1 MTEAQTIILNLLAE
15 HGTLNNV
22 QLAEHL
28 GDYGIA
34 DALRE
39 LEAEGAIE
47 WSHALQGWLLVED
60 GYFDDSMDG
69 DAGSALASAGWGTDE
84 DYGYAGDVL

>member
-22 QLAEHL
+22 QLAEYM

-39 LEAEGAIE
+39 LEAEEAIE

-60 GYFDDSMDG
+60 DYFDDSMDG
-69 DAGSALASAGWGTDE
+69 DAGSALASVGWGTDE

>member
-1 MTEAQTIILNLLAE
+1 MTEAQTIILNLLAD
-15 HGTLNNV
+15 HYTLNNV

-47 WSHALQGWLLVED
+47 WNHALQGWLLAD
-60 GYFDDSMDG
+60 ADYYDDSMDG
-69 DAGSALASAGWGTDE
+69 DAASALASAGWGTDE
-84 DYGYAGDVL
+84 DYGYAEDVL